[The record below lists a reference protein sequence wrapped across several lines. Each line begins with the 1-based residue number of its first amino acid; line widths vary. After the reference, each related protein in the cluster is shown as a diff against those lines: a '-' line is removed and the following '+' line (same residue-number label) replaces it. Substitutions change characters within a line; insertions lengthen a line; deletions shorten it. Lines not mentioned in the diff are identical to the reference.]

1 MVQQTIGR
9 YEIRQELGEGGM
21 GTVYLAYDPDLERE
35 VALKVLQPQLFML
48 DSEYAARFERE
59 VKTITALEHGSIVSL
74 YEYGHDNEWHYF
86 VMRLMRGGSLR
97 DRIEEGP
104 LSLQDANQ
112 IVQRVGSA
120 LAKAHRKGIVH
131 RDLKPGNILFDED
144 GAAYLGDFGVVKV
157 EDSIDLKT
165 RTGQTLGTPHY
176 MSPELIDGKQIDSR
190 SDIYALGIVL
200 YEMLTGS
207 KPYDHDSSARVI
219 VMQLT
224 APLPDVLAENP
235 DLPPQVQAIIYKA
248 MAKDP
253 VDRYNSVDQF
263 TRDLQAVVDAPPVTA
278 AAVPPQQPAAKP
290 VSETIAPP
298 IPATKPDPSAEKQ
311 EDKSAIS
318 QPSETSAPPVPETK
332 PDTSGEKQED
342 KSAISQPSETS
353 APPIP
358 ATKPDAA
365 AIDQDDKSAIS
376 ESSTAK
382 DISQVERLSY
392 GKAILHHLALGRGL
406 FYVESLTSETY
417 RRKYLYVAAF
427 ILTFLDFAVWLLY
440 YPGFGFGGFT
450 FLIFLAGF
458 VDTLLLCRQQNKL
471 NFGS

>member
-74 YEYGHDNEWHYF
+74 YEYGHDNEWYYF

-318 QPSETSAPPVPETK
+318 QPSETSAPP
-332 PDTSGEKQED
+332 
-342 KSAISQPSETS
+342 
-353 APPIP
+353 IP